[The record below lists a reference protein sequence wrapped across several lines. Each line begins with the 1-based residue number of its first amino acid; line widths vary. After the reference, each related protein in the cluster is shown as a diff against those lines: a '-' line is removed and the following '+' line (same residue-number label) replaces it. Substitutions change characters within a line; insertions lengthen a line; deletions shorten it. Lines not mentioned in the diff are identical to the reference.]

1 MSAPGNGGPAFPTA
15 GFTAPNGHCFYPT
28 DGASLLDYM
37 AVHAQVPVEADGC
50 IPEALALAVMGDPA
64 PDWFADRGAALAWWF
79 TAEARVRYMKAQA
92 MLNVRATLP

>member
-1 MSAPGNGGPAFPTA
+1 MSAQPVGYDKGGPAFPTSDA
-15 GFTAPNGHCFYPT
+15 QV
-28 DGASLLDYM
+28 DGAMLLDYF

-92 MLNVRATLP
+92 MLAVRATLP